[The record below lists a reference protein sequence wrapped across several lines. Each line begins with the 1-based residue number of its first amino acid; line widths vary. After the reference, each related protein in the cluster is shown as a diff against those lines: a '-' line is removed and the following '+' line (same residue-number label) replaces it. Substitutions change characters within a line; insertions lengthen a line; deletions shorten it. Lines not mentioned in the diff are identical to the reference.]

1 MYRPDCAVTVL
12 AEDMTFSQLRRLVTD
27 TNETAFPVVDNDSR
41 LIGIPSLLEIRAA
54 LSKRSVWEALSPRD
68 LLLTPIS
75 VSPGESLSA
84 AFFKLL
90 ETGFTRMPV
99 VDEGKRLVG
108 ILGLEDI
115 LTRYQPELEGVRLTL
130 AHKGEKSP
138 KPQIPAPFAFPPES

>member
-1 MYRPDCAVTVL
+1 MYRTDCAVTVL

-27 TNETAFPVVDNDSR
+27 TNETVFPVVDNDSR
-41 LIGIPSLLEIRAA
+41 LIEIRAA

-90 ETGFTRMPV
+90 ETGFTRMPL

-138 KPQIPAPFAFPPES
+138 KPQTPAPFAFPPES